1 MIVSN
6 KERFFAGGR
15 CGVIQNHSFCCALI
29 TDRISA
35 VVATF
40 TGEWDSK
47 NHQPVAEALLDE
59 TLPRKRV
66 REIHDA
72 FLEELDQCGVRG
84 LDLGGAIEQVFGRAR
99 NKNIVTRYQNEAG
112 NLLAAQ

>member
-1 MIVSN
+1 MILYN
-6 KERFFAGGR
+6 RERFFGGGR
-15 CGVIQNHSFCCALI
+15 CGVIQNHSFSCALM
-29 TDRISA
+29 TDGLST

-40 TGEWDSK
+40 TGEWDAK

-59 TLPRKRV
+59 ALPKKQL

-72 FLEELDQCGVRG
+72 FLHELDQCGTNG

-99 NKNIVTRYQNEAG
+99 TKNIVTRYQNLAG
-112 NLLAAQ
+112 NMLA